1 MRRKNFET
9 PMPQGNV
16 ITSYERKGITSEILI
31 PLLACVLFGLG
42 VTVALT
48 VLQWGVLDIGLKAA
62 LKFGGGVGVLAASLA
77 VTWRFYKSVV
87 WIAEE
92 AARKDLDRDGW
103 IGEPEPRIITVRA
116 NQGATVA
123 DPRERLHEELVDF
136 VKGCAVDSSMRRW
149 EPILGR
155 DKYMMFRQVLLEAGH
170 AAWVS
175 DADKRAGWELTR
187 PADEII
193 SQFN

>member
-9 PMPQGNV
+9 PMPMGNAV
-16 ITSYERKGITSEILI
+16 TYERKGITSEIVI

-42 VTVALT
+42 VTVSL
-48 VLQWGVLDIGLKAA
+48 VVVQWGILDIEGRDA

-77 VTWRFYKSVV
+77 VTWRFFKAVV

-92 AARKDLDRDGW
+92 ATRRDLDRDGW
-103 IGEPEPRIITVRA
+103 VGEPEPRIITVRGG
-116 NQGATVA
+116 QPSPVE
-123 DPRERLHEELVDF
+123 DKKERVREELANFVRGCEVDT
-136 VKGCAVDSSMRRW
+136 SMRRW
-149 EPILGR
+149 EPLLGR
-155 DKYMMFRQVLLEAGH
+155 ERYLLFRQALLETGH

-175 DADKRAGWELTR
+175 DDRRQGWALTA
-187 PADEII
+187 PAEEIV